1 MDPPKPRGGGGRSGG
16 KAAAP
21 RGGHGVGVDAP
32 LSHAPA
38 PNPEPSPGGH
48 RPLPAAGSRRAQ
60 RGSASQEETSDRRP
74 DSPRD
79 SPRTP
84 RAHGHG
90 RGSGQGWR
98 TPALHPQAWAPS
110 APKGAPG
117 GSQLPPVRPA
127 RPCPPPA
134 AAPPGTASPCKYGG
148 GPPSAPGPAGGSVE
162 RTAHP
167 EARAGL
173 RGAPR
178 GRQRARGTASQV
190 SGPGPAAP
198 LASQGFRRGWVR
210 RAAPAPGIPH

>member
-1 MDPPKPRGGGGRSGG
+1 MSRYPRHLFVGELSARTGSRDPKAKCAERQDTGWTLPKPRGGGGRSGG

-127 RPCPPPA
+127 RPAPA
-134 AAPPGTASPCKYGG
+134 AG
-148 GPPSAPGPAGGSVE
+148 
-162 RTAHP
+162 
-167 EARAGL
+167 
-173 RGAPR
+173 
-178 GRQRARGTASQV
+178 
-190 SGPGPAAP
+190 
-198 LASQGFRRGWVR
+198 R
-210 RAAPAPGIPH
+210 RASWHRLPL